1 MPHVHRRPKM
11 SISRCA
17 LLCLSALLALS
28 STASAAENGFEY
40 GSGLRGPAEWGGFCA
55 NGTKQSP
62 INVVIADTVLDKSL
76 RDRLDTEYGK
86 CTYAVIINDKSAHHL
101 DVEGDGSF
109 GNLTLNGVKYE
120 LVKFHFHSPSEHTI
134 DGVSFDLE
142 MHLFHKSADGK
153 FAVIAIFFNESHDD
167 DAESPFLK
175 QVFSWLPNITQ
186 PDTNVTTMAPI
197 TLESLPLQGSYAQ
210 YSGSLTTPPCTEGVS
225 WVVMLNETQ
234 KMSCPQFGAY
244 QKVFPEANNR
254 PVQNTR
260 CRSVTR
266 FEHA

>member
-1 MPHVHRRPKM
+1 M
-11 SISRCA
+11 SIRRCA
-17 LLCLSALLALS
+17 LVCLSALLVLS

-62 INVVIADTVLDKSL
+62 INVVMADTVLDKSL
-76 RDRLDTEYGK
+76 EDRLDTEYGK

-142 MHLFHKSADGK
+142 VHLFHKSADGK

-197 TLESLPLQGSYAQ
+197 TLESLPLQGSYVQ

-225 WVVMLNETQ
+225 WVVMVNETQ

-266 FEHA
+266 FEQA